1 MKASLDLVQT
11 NVRTVEML
19 TASRTVIAS
28 RMGSMAGAARNPFG
42 GDHVELGRMIPEK
55 VTAFSDA
62 AHSLSRHWSAVF
74 SMASEH
80 MSQVGSLLYRGRLL
94 SQAELSQILSST
106 SGLATSMIASTLESG
121 SVALAPIHEQA
132 TSNARRLSPAR

>member
-1 MKASLDLVQT
+1 MKASLNLVQS

-80 MSQVGSLLYRGRLL
+80 MSQVGSLMFRGRLL
-94 SQAELSQILSST
+94 SPAELSQMSSST
-106 SGLATSMIASTLESG
+106 AAIATNMLATALESG
-121 SVALAPIHEQA
+121 SVALAPIHKQA